1 MSNPKERAKRPQIKT
16 RQPQKRT
23 DSGIFAKLRQLPHP
37 IEEIL
42 GLQSIEPD
50 YPPPQPSTNPATE
63 LPGDLSTPLLISP
76 PLELPRSMETE
87 IVGEGLERSE
97 EITVKIKDLPEIED
111 LPKIEAQTRPDNNPV
126 TEQPSYSNPAT
137 DLPGKELARPKSN
150 QATKL
155 PGQSVAGLRS
165 SKDPGYHVPNW
176 LDDEI
181 MPVLPLSE
189 QAVLRR
195 LYRLSYGFNRQ
206 MTDPVST
213 TRLAEKCNL
222 SEAGVKLAV
231 KSLEAKG
238 YIKVHR
244 DLSGNPMGGNRY
256 EVLTGLLTN
265 PVSNQPGKSLT
276 GPESSHIK
284 DHEDLKKR
292 SDHQSEV
299 MRIYKTETGNSWTKT
314 DDKAYQ
320 QILNVPLEKIEATI
334 QAVCER
340 AKDQPRSLNYFVQE
354 ILAAGQGSRAR
365 PKGNKHALERVMAE
379 VQKSYIG
386 GGIEEYIDAVRRSCA
401 RQGVAF
407 DIDLF
412 NEINNDLI

>member
-1 MSNPKERAKRPQIKT
+1 
-16 RQPQKRT
+16 
-23 DSGIFAKLRQLPHP
+23 
-37 IEEIL
+37 
-42 GLQSIEPD
+42 
-50 YPPPQPSTNPATE
+50 
-63 LPGDLSTPLLISP
+63 
-76 PLELPRSMETE
+76 
-87 IVGEGLERSE
+87 
-97 EITVKIKDLPEIED
+97 
-111 LPKIEAQTRPDNNPV
+111 
-126 TEQPSYSNPAT
+126 
-137 DLPGKELARPKSN
+137 
-150 QATKL
+150 
-155 PGQSVAGLRS
+155 
-165 SKDPGYHVPNW
+165 

-256 EVLTGLLTN
+256 EVLTRLVSN

-299 MRIYKTETGNSWTKT
+299 MRIYQTKTGNSWTKT

-320 QILNVPLEKIEATI
+320 QISHVPLEQIEATV
-334 QAVCER
+334 QAVRER

-354 ILAAGQGSRAR
+354 ILAAGQGSRGR
-365 PKGNKHALERVMAE
+365 TRGNRHALERVMAE
-379 VQKSYIG
+379 VQKSFVG
-386 GGIEEYIDAVRRSCA
+386 GGREEYIDAVRRSCA
-401 RQGVAF
+401 RQGVLF

-412 NEINNDLI
+412 NEINSAQL